1 MTAAGWAG
9 GLGWADGPLCSF
21 DLESTSADPEAA
33 RIVTATVVRIWPG
46 TDPIVRN
53 WLVAVDEAIPAE
65 ATEVHGVTTE
75 YAQSN
80 GRPLVEVVEE
90 ISEEL
95 AGAWELLRM
104 PVIAFNASYDL
115 TVLCRERQ
123 RCGLRGLR
131 VSPDYTPV
139 VDPLV
144 LDRRVDRYRRGKR
157 TLTAAC
163 EHYGVELLDA
173 HTSAADA
180 LAAARVAWCIAR
192 RHPEIGRLPLAE
204 LHTAQCGWHAEAQ
217 RSFADYLRTKIAT
230 KVLAEAVAA
239 AGQERAAKLAELPDL
254 LDRADTVDDEADS
267 WPLRNAA
274 VHETGGVTT

>member
-1 MTAAGWAG
+1 MDD
-9 GLGWADGPLCSF
+9 LEDGWADGPMCAF
-21 DLESTSADPEAA
+21 DLETTAPDPAIA

-53 WLVAVDEAIPAE
+53 WLVAVDEPIPPE
-65 ATEVHGVTTE
+65 ATEIHGVTTE
-75 YAQSN
+75 HAQTN
-80 GRPLVEVVEE
+80 GLPLPEVVEE

-95 AGAWELLRM
+95 AGAWDLRM
-104 PVIAFNASYDL
+104 PVVAFNAGYDC
-115 TVLCRERQ
+115 TVLHLERQ
-123 RCGLRGLR
+123 RCGLRGLEL
-131 VSPDYTPV
+131 SAQYTPV

-173 HTSAADA
+173 HTSEADA
-180 LAAARVAWCIAR
+180 LAAARVARCIAH
-192 RHPEIGRLPLAE
+192 RHPEVARLPLAQ

-217 RSFADYLRTKIAT
+217 RSFADYLRTKIAN

-239 AGQERAAKLAELPDL
+239 AGEERASKLAELPEL
-254 LDRADTVDDEADS
+254 LDRADTVDHEAAS
-267 WPLRNAA
+267 WPLRSAS
-274 VHETGGVTT
+274 